1 MIRYTL
7 YCENGHGF
15 DAWFSGSA
23 DFDKQAAAGLVSCAV
38 CGSSVVQK
46 AIMAPAVSGTKAQGT
61 VATDDGPPDAGAA
74 DTDAPA
80 PVAAAPSMP
89 EPVREALRTLRKHV
103 EANADYVGRDFPE
116 EARKIHYGEADARGI
131 YGEASRSE
139 TEELKDEGIEV
150 HPLPVLP
157 EDRN

>member
-7 YCENGHGF
+7 NCENGHAF

-23 DFDKQAAAGLVSCAV
+23 DFDKQHAAGLVTCAI
-38 CGSSVVQK
+38 CGSGAVEK
-46 AIMAPAVSGTKAQGT
+46 AIMAPAVAGTKAQM
-61 VATDDGPPDAGAA
+61 AIDDTAPADADGETAG
-74 DTDAPA
+74 DVPA

-89 EPVREALRTLRKHV
+89 EPVVKALRELRKQV
-103 EANADYVGRDFPE
+103 ESNADYVGRDFPE
-116 EARKIHYGEADARGI
+116 EARKIHYGETDPRGI
-131 YGEASRSE
+131 YGEASRDE
-139 TEELKDEGIEV
+139 TEALKDEGIEV

>member
-1 MIRYTL
+1 
-7 YCENGHGF
+7 
-15 DAWFSGSA
+15 
-23 DFDKQAAAGLVSCAV
+23 
-38 CGSSVVQK
+38 
-46 AIMAPAVSGTKAQGT
+46 MAPAVSGTKAQG
-61 VATDDGPPDAGAA
+61 VVGAGDDAPDAAVA
-74 DTDAPA
+74 DADAPA
-80 PVAAAPSMP
+80 PVAAAPSLP